1 MFILFVIAGV
11 IALLKENEPEV
22 KVCVMCHSSAVDEF
36 AILQACSD
44 TVIKYISKSIS
55 RHITR

>member
-22 KVCVMCHSSAVDEF
+22 KVCVMCHSSAVDK
-36 AILQACSD
+36 ACSN

-55 RHITR
+55 RLT